1 MQRVFFSGEFCG
13 QAVGELHSG
22 SRIGWSE
29 KVPPS
34 LGTLM
39 CYLYSS
45 PAVNALNVAC
55 IFLIQLIWNSR
66 RKLTFWISSENE
78 FFDKVPASLRTLT
91 SDWCVFYIHHRQL
104 TPWMLQVFS
113 SNKFSGKVD
122 GEFHF
127 GSRQKSQIV
136 AKVPASSRTLT
147 SDWCA
152 IHIHH
157 RLWALCML
165 QIFLSKKSLG
175 EKTDNSI
182 LNFIQTPKKWNEP
195 ASLRTFTAGW
205 CYPLSHNRL

>member
-1 MQRVFFSGEFCG
+1 MQRIFFSGEFCG
-13 QAVGELHSG
+13 QAVGELHFG

-66 RKLTFWISSENE
+66 RKLPFWISSESK
-78 FFDKVPASLRTLT
+78 FFD
-91 SDWCVFYIHHRQL
+91 
-104 TPWMLQVFS
+104 
-113 SNKFSGKVD
+113 
-122 GEFHF
+122 E
-127 GSRQKSQIV
+127 
-136 AKVPASSRTLT
+136 VPASSRTLT

-175 EKTDNSI
+175 EKTDNFI